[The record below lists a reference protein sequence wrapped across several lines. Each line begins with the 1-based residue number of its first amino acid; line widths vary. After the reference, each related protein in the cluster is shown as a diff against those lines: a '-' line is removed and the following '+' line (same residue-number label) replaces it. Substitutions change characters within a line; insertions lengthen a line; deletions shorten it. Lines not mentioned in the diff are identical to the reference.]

1 METLLMMLFVGALA
15 KGAQQRLCLVAVR
28 EERRE
33 PTGTILAMARRLG
46 CMIIRNSQVL
56 SKNGNE

>member
-15 KGAQQRLCLVAVR
+15 KGQQRLCLVVAR

-33 PTGTILAMARRLG
+33 PTGTILAMVRRLG

>member
-1 METLLMMLFVGALA
+1 MMLFVGALA
-15 KGAQQRLCLVAVR
+15 KGQQRLCLVVAR

-33 PTGTILAMARRLG
+33 PTGTILAMVRRLG